1 MLQTQV
7 SISADLRIEHFQ
19 YLDPDFLPPF
29 RNNVQCPVQSGDLHG
44 ARSGDTPGRASF
56 HLCVEGPKKP
66 DQALSVICIRRLQ
79 VP

>member
-7 SISADLRIEHFQ
+7 SISADLRIEHFP

-44 ARSGDTPGRASF
+44 ALHGAGTPRGGQAF
-56 HLCVEGPKKP
+56 IFAWKDQKNLTKP
-66 DQALSVICIRRLQ
+66 
-79 VP
+79 